1 MLGYIIAF
9 AVGVFFGLATMCL
22 LFYAR
27 GDGE

>member
-1 MLGYIIAF
+1 MLAYIISF
-9 AVGVFFGLATMCL
+9 ALGAFFGLATMCL